1 MPWTA
6 PIDPE
11 APLLA
16 GPLEL
21 RPRQRA
27 LLLHGVPQKLGARAF
42 DLLEILMREADR
54 PHPKRELL
62 DRVWPDVVVADNNLE
77 VHIWALRKALGAG
90 AILTVPGRGYRFA
103 LAAQPGAAPASPLPS
118 LPTGLPARLP
128 PLLGRADELLTLG
141 ALVDT
146 APLVTVVGGGGVGK
160 TLLVHHL
167 LHERHS
173 AFEHGVCWVDLSTL
187 DEQAAVAPGIAAAL
201 GIGPAGARPGDV
213 AAGLA
218 AMLAPLS
225 LLLAIDNAE
234 HRIEEVMH
242 VAAQVVAAAPQVH
255 IVVTSQAPLQA
266 RGERVFRLGPL
277 AVPNAPILP
286 ADIPDWGALALFDAR
301 VRALDRHFTW
311 TAATVELA
319 RTVCLRLDGAPL
331 AIELAAARVPLLG
344 LAALATALDEPL
356 AVLTRGPG
364 DAPVRQRSLRAALEW
379 SHALL
384 NADERIV
391 FRRMAAFSGGSGL
404 SLLIDTLGADDA
416 EADADPVLQALDRP
430 RLLDA
435 LNGLVERS
443 LVATSGGEGEP
454 RLRLLEAPRALARE
468 RLAAAGEGPA
478 LERRHAQ
485 AVCRHI
491 CRWHGRLLEGAI
503 GHDTLVQALE
513 SDLDNTRAAL
523 RWALEH
529 DAAIAV
535 ALARPLSVVLTGAR
549 WDEGDFVWAA
559 TERCVSPQQDAA
571 LRAGWLLGSASFRA
585 EREARLSEQ
594 HASAAAALYRALGDE
609 QGEARALAY
618 VASSRLDDAAE
629 RQRAAFE
636 RMQSLVKPHW
646 PPATL
651 AAVCRAE
658 CLYAYRREDF
668 DTVEAAFRRWLAHSD
683 GVGNAVTTNA
693 VAMNLADLALARGR
707 AAEAVQLSQAPL
719 ARLRGSRDRHAFSI
733 LCMNL
738 SAALLA
744 CDRIAEARA
753 IIAEAWPLAPALS
766 MQSRWLDYL
775 ALLAALEGRYTDAAA
790 LLTRADADYRAK
802 GERRER
808 HQQRSHE
815 RAAALA
821 AAGLDAAALE
831 RARAAGRCLSDREAG
846 ELGLAPSTSGP

>member
-1 MPWTA
+1 MDA
-6 PIDPE
+6 E
-11 APLLA
+11 APLVA
-16 GPLEL
+16 GTLEL
-21 RPRQRA
+21 RPRQRE
-27 LLLHGVPQKLGARAF
+27 LLLDGVPQKLGARAF

-54 PHPKRELL
+54 PHPKRELIE
-62 DRVWPDVVVADNNLE
+62 RVWPDVVVADNNLE
-77 VHIWALRKALGAG
+77 VHVWALRKVLGAG
-90 AILTVPGRGYRFA
+90 TILTVPGRGYRFA
-103 LAAQPGAAPASPLPS
+103 LAAQQGAAPAPSLPS
-118 LPTGLPARLP
+118 SPTGLPARLP

-141 ALVDT
+141 ALVDA

-167 LHERHS
+167 LHARRG

-201 GIGPAGARPGDV
+201 GIGTAGARSGDV
-213 AAGLA
+213 ASGLA
-218 AMLAPLS
+218 ATLAPLS

-234 HRIEEVMH
+234 HRVDEVMQL
-242 VAAQVVAAAPQVH
+242 AAQVAAAAPQVH

-277 AVPNAPILP
+277 AVPAKPIEP
-286 ADIPDWGALALFDAR
+286 GEVADWGALALFDAR
-301 VRALDRHFTW
+301 VRALDRHFAW
-311 TAATVELA
+311 TAATLELA

-356 AVLTRGPG
+356 AVLTRGPV
-364 DAPVRQRSLRAALEW
+364 DAPARQRSLRAALEW

-391 FRRMAAFSGGSGL
+391 FRRLAAFSGAPGL
-404 SLLIDTLGADDA
+404 SLLNDALLADGA
-416 EADADPVLQALDRP
+416 EADAAPALDRT

-443 LVATSGGEGEP
+443 LVATSGGEDEP
-454 RLRLLEAPRALARE
+454 RYRLLEAPRALARE
-468 RLAAAGEGPA
+468 LLVAAGEGHL

-485 AVCRHI
+485 AVRRHV
-491 CRWHGRLLEGAI
+491 CRWHDRLLEGAI
-503 GHDTLVQALE
+503 GHDTLVQTLE

-529 DAAIAV
+529 DAAMAV
-535 ALARPLSVVLTGAR
+535 ALARPLSLVLTGAR
-549 WDEGDFVWAA
+549 RAECDMVWAA
-559 TERCVSPQQDAA
+559 TERCVSTQQDPA

-636 RMQSLVKPHW
+636 HMQSLVKPDW

-651 AAVCRAE
+651 ATVCRAE

-668 DTVEAAFRRWLAHSD
+668 DAVEAAFRRWLAHSD
-683 GVGNAVTTNA
+683 GVGNAVTSNA

-744 CDRIAEARA
+744 CDRTAEARA
-753 IIAEAWPLAPALS
+753 IIAEAWPLAPALA

-775 ALLAALEGRYTDAAA
+775 ALLAALEGRCADAVA

-808 HQQRSHE
+808 HQQRSYE

-821 AAGLDAAALE
+821 AAGLDEAALE

-846 ELGLAPSTSGP
+846 ALGLAPSTASP

>member
-1 MPWTA
+1 MSSTA

-11 APLLA
+11 APLLG

-21 RPRQRA
+21 RPRQRV
-27 LLLHGVPQKLGARAF
+27 LLMHGVPQKLGARAF

-54 PHPKRELL
+54 PHSKRELL

-77 VHIWALRKALGAG
+77 VHVWALRKALGAG
-90 AILTVPGRGYRFA
+90 TILTVPGRGYRFA
-103 LAAQPGAAPASPLPS
+103 LAAQSGSAPASPLPS
-118 LPTGLPARLP
+118 LPTWLPARLP

-146 APLVTVVGGGGVGK
+146 VPLVTVVGGGGVGK

-167 LHERHS
+167 LHARRS

-187 DEQAAVAPGIAAAL
+187 DEQAAVAPSIAAAL
-201 GIGPAGARPGDV
+201 GTGPAGARPDV
-213 AAGLA
+213 LVGLA
-218 AMLAPLS
+218 ATLAPLS

-242 VAAQVVAAAPQVH
+242 VATQVVAAAPHVH

-266 RGERVFRLGPL
+266 RGEWVFKLGPL

-286 ADIPDWGALALFDAR
+286 GEIPDWGALALFDAR
-301 VRALDRHFTW
+301 VRALDSHFTW

-344 LAALATALDEPL
+344 LAALATTLDEPL

-364 DAPVRQRSLRAALEW
+364 DAPARQRSLRAALEW

-391 FRRMAAFSGGSGL
+391 FRRLAAFSGAPGL

-416 EADADPVLQALDRP
+416 EADADPLLQTLDRP

-491 CRWHGRLLEGAI
+491 CQWHGRFLEGAI

-535 ALARPLSVVLTGAR
+535 ALAPPLSMVLTGAR
-549 WDEGDFVWAA
+549 RAEADIVWAA
-559 TERCVSPQQDAA
+559 TGRCVSPQQDVA
-571 LRAGWLLGSASFRA
+571 LRAGWLLGSSSFRA

-618 VASSRLDDAAE
+618 VASSSLDDAAE

-636 RMQSLVKPHW
+636 RMQSLVKPDW

-668 DTVEAAFRRWLAHSD
+668 DTVEAAFMRWTAHGE

-707 AAEAVQLSQAPL
+707 AAEAVQMSQAPL

-775 ALLAALEGRYTDAAA
+775 ALLAALEGRCADAAA

-808 HQQRSHE
+808 HQQRAHE

-821 AAGLDAAALE
+821 AAGLHAAALE

-846 ELGLAPSTSGP
+846 ALGLAPSTSAP

>member
-1 MPWTA
+1 M
-6 PIDPE
+6 DPE
-11 APLLA
+11 APLRA

-21 RPRQRA
+21 RPRQRE
-27 LLLHGVPQKLGARAF
+27 LLLDGVPQKLGVRAF

-62 DRVWPDVVVADNNLE
+62 DRVWPDLVVADNNLE
-77 VHIWALRKALGAG
+77 VHVWALRKALGAG
-90 AILTVPGRGYRFA
+90 TILTVPGRGYRFA
-103 LAAQPGAAPASPLPS
+103 LAAQPGAAPAPPLPS
-118 LPTGLPARLP
+118 APTGLPAWLP
-128 PLLGRADELLTLG
+128 ALLGRADELLTLG
-141 ALVDT
+141 ALVDA

-167 LHERHS
+167 LHARRG

-187 DEQAAVAPGIAAAL
+187 DEQAAVAPAIAAAL
-201 GIGPAGARPGDV
+201 GIGPAGARPGD
-213 AAGLA
+213 AASGLA
-218 AMLAPLS
+218 ATLAPLS

-234 HRIEEVMH
+234 HRTREVMQ
-242 VAAQVVAAAPQVH
+242 VVAQVVAAAPQVH

-277 AVPNAPILP
+277 AVPAEPIQP
-286 ADIPDWGALALFDAR
+286 YEIPNWGALALFEAR

-331 AIELAAARVPLLG
+331 AIELAAARVSLLG
-344 LAALATALDEPL
+344 LAALATALDDPL
-356 AVLTRGPG
+356 AVLTRGAG
-364 DAPVRQRSLRAALEW
+364 DAPARQRSLRAALEW

-384 NADERIV
+384 NADECIV
-391 FRRMAAFSGGSGL
+391 FRRLAAFRGGPGL
-404 SLLIDTLGADDA
+404 SLLIDALAADGADA
-416 EADADPVLQALDRP
+416 GADADAEPALPALDRT

-443 LVATSGGEGEP
+443 LVTTTGGEGEP
-454 RLRLLEAPRALARE
+454 RFRLLETPRALARE
-468 RLAAAGEGPA
+468 QLAAAGEGHV

-491 CRWHGRLLEGAI
+491 CRWHDRLLEGAI
-503 GHDTLVQALE
+503 GHDKLVQVLE
-513 SDLDNTRAAL
+513 SDLDNMRAAL
-523 RWALEH
+523 RWALAH

-535 ALARPLSVVLTGAR
+535 ALAQPLSLVLKGAR
-549 WDEGDFVWAA
+549 RAECHMVWVA
-559 TERCVSPQQDAA
+559 TERCVSAQQDAA

-585 EREARLSEQ
+585 EHEARLSEQ
-594 HASAAAALYRALGDE
+594 HASAAAALYRELGDE
-609 QGEARALAY
+609 QGEARALSY
-618 VASSRLDDAAE
+618 VASSRLDDATE

-636 RMQSLVKPHW
+636 RMQSLVKPDW

-651 AAVCRAE
+651 ATICQAE

-668 DTVEAAFRRWLAHSD
+668 DTVEAGFRRWLAHSD
-683 GVGNAVTTNA
+683 GVGNAVTSNA

-707 AAEAVQLSQAPL
+707 AAEAVQMSQAPL
-719 ARLRGSRDRHAFSI
+719 ARLRGSRDSHAFSI

-738 SAALLA
+738 SAALLT

-775 ALLAALEGRYTDAAA
+775 ALLAALEGRFADAAA
-790 LLTRADADYRAK
+790 LLTRANADYRAK

-821 AAGLDAAALE
+821 AEGLDAAALE

-846 ELGLAPSTSGP
+846 ALGLALPTTGP

>member
-1 MPWTA
+1 MSWTA

-21 RPRQRA
+21 RPRQRV
-27 LLLHGVPQKLGARAF
+27 LLLDGVPQKLGARAF

-90 AILTVPGRGYRFA
+90 TILTVPGRGYRFA
-103 LAAQPGAAPASPLPS
+103 LAAQPGAASASPLPS
-118 LPTGLPARLP
+118 LPSSPTGLPARLP

-167 LHERHS
+167 LHARRG

-234 HRIEEVMH
+234 HRIDEVMH
-242 VAAQVVAAAPQVH
+242 LAAQVVAAAPQVH

-277 AVPNAPILP
+277 AVPDKPIQP
-286 ADIPDWGALALFDAR
+286 GEIPDWGALALFDAR

-391 FRRMAAFSGGSGL
+391 FRRLAAFSGGAGL
-404 SLLIDTLGADDA
+404 SLLIDTLGADGA
-416 EADADPVLQALDRP
+416 EADADPVLQTLSRP

-468 RLAAAGEGPA
+468 RLAAAGEGHV

-491 CRWHGRLLEGAI
+491 CRWHERLLEGAI
-503 GHDTLVQALE
+503 GHDTLVQVLA
-513 SDLDNTRAAL
+513 SDLDNARAAL

-549 WDEGDFVWAA
+549 RDEGDFMWAA

-571 LRAGWLLGSASFRA
+571 LRAGGCWVRRAFALSAKR
-585 EREARLSEQ
+585 
-594 HASAAAALYRALGDE
+594 ASANNTPALPRRCIAHWATSRAKR
-609 QGEARALAY
+609 ARWPTWRRRAWTMRPSGSVSPSIACK
-618 VASSRLDDAAE
+618 AWSSRTG
-629 RQRAAFE
+629 RQR
-636 RMQSLVKPHW
+636 RW
-646 PPATL
+646 PPCAGPNACTPTVGRISTPSRPPSGAGWSTAT
-651 AAVCRAE
+651 
-658 CLYAYRREDF
+658 
-668 DTVEAAFRRWLAHSD
+668 
-683 GVGNAVTTNA
+683 
-693 VAMNLADLALARGR
+693 
-707 AAEAVQLSQAPL
+707 
-719 ARLRGSRDRHAFSI
+719 
-733 LCMNL
+733 
-738 SAALLA
+738 
-744 CDRIAEARA
+744 
-753 IIAEAWPLAPALS
+753 
-766 MQSRWLDYL
+766 
-775 ALLAALEGRYTDAAA
+775 
-790 LLTRADADYRAK
+790 
-802 GERRER
+802 
-808 HQQRSHE
+808 
-815 RAAALA
+815 
-821 AAGLDAAALE
+821 
-831 RARAAGRCLSDREAG
+831 
-846 ELGLAPSTSGP
+846 GLATPSRPMPWR

>member
-1 MPWTA
+1 M
-6 PIDPE
+6 DPE

-21 RPRQRA
+21 RPRQRE
-27 LLLHGVPQKLGARAF
+27 LLLDGVPQKLGARAF

-62 DRVWPDVVVADNNLE
+62 ERVWPDVVVADNNLE
-77 VHIWALRKALGAG
+77 VHVWALRKALGAG
-90 AILTVPGRGYRFA
+90 TILTVPGRGYRFA
-103 LAAQPGAAPASPLPS
+103 MAAQPGAAPAPPLLS
-118 LPTGLPARLP
+118 SPTGLPARLP

-141 ALVDT
+141 TLVDT

-167 LHERHS
+167 LHARRG

-201 GIGPAGARPGDV
+201 GIGPAGARPGD
-213 AAGLA
+213 AASDLA
-218 AMLAPLS
+218 ATLAPLS
-225 LLLAIDNAE
+225 LLLAVDNAE
-234 HRIEEVMH
+234 HRVDEVMH
-242 VAAQVVAAAPQVH
+242 LAAQVVAAAPEVH
-255 IVVTSQAPLQA
+255 IVVTSQVPLQA
-266 RGERVFRLGPL
+266 RAERVFRLGPL
-277 AVPNAPILP
+277 AVPDEPIQPDEIP
-286 ADIPDWGALALFDAR
+286 AWGALALFDAR
-301 VRALDRHFTW
+301 VRAFDRHFTW

-364 DAPVRQRSLRAALEW
+364 DAPARQRSLRAALEW

-391 FRRMAAFSGGSGL
+391 FRRLAAFSGAPGL
-404 SLLIDTLGADDA
+404 SLLIDALGVDGA
-416 EADADPVLQALDRP
+416 EAVAEPALPALDCA

-443 LVATSGGEGEP
+443 LVTTSGGEGDP
-454 RLRLLEAPRALARE
+454 RYRLLEAPRALARE
-468 RLAAAGEGPA
+468 RLAAAGEVQQ

-485 AVCRHI
+485 AVVRHL
-491 CRWHGRLLEGAI
+491 CRWHDRFLEGAI

-513 SDLDNTRAAL
+513 ADLDNARAAL

-549 WDEGDFVWAA
+549 RAECANVWAA
-559 TERCVSPQQDAA
+559 TERCVSPQQDTA
-571 LRAGWLLGSASFRA
+571 LRAGWLLGSAGFRA
-585 EREARLSEQ
+585 DREARLSEQ
-594 HASAAAALYRALGDE
+594 HASAAAVLYRALGDE

-636 RMQSLVKPHW
+636 RMQSLVKPDW

-683 GVGNAVTTNA
+683 GVGNAVASNA

-719 ARLRGSRDRHAFSI
+719 ARLRGSRDRYAFSI

-753 IIAEAWPLAPALS
+753 IITEAWPLAPALS

-775 ALLAALEGRYTDAAA
+775 ALLAALEGRCADAAA

-808 HQQRSHE
+808 HQQRSYE

-821 AAGLDAAALE
+821 AASLDAAALE

-846 ELGLAPSTSGP
+846 ALGLAPSTPGP